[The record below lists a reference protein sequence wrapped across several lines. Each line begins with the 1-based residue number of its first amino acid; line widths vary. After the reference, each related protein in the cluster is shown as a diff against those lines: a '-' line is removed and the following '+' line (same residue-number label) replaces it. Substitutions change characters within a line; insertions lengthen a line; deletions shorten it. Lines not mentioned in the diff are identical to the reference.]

1 MTDETPPRAARR
13 TVLLLAIV
21 AVAAAARLWNLRAG
35 VPFAVG
41 IDEPQVVDRALRI
54 LKTGD
59 WNTHLFDYPTLA
71 IYLHAIAAAARFL
84 WGAVRGEWTSLAGFR
99 IRAVYTTARLLT
111 AAIGVATVWLTYRI
125 GARLGRR
132 DVGLLAAAQMA
143 VQPSHVRESH
153 FALTDVPAAALTTA
167 AVLLAVRA
175 ADRRTVRA
183 YAAAGALSGLAAA
196 TKYIGGI
203 ALSALAVVWIVHE
216 RRAADR
222 WPKALAAAGAA
233 AAAFLAGAPYTVL
246 DLPGFL
252 DGFARQFARFAAV
265 PPAPPGVVYLKHL
278 SLVMWWWPPLAVAG
292 ALIALWRSRRRGDW
306 AAVVV

>member
-1 MTDETPPRAARR
+1 MTDETPPRAVRR
-13 TVLLLAIV
+13 TLLLLAIV
-21 AVAAAARLWNLRAG
+21 AVAAAARLWNLGTG

-84 WGAVRGEWTSLAGFR
+84 WGAVRGEWTSLDGFR

-111 AAIGVATVWLTYRI
+111 AATGVATVWLTYRL

-203 ALSALAVVWIVHE
+203 ALSALAVIWIVHE

-222 WPKALAAAGAA
+222 WRKALAAAGAA

-252 DGFARQFARFAAV
+252 DG
-265 PPAPPGVVYLKHL
+265 
-278 SLVMWWWPPLAVAG
+278 
-292 ALIALWRSRRRGDW
+292 
-306 AAVVV
+306 